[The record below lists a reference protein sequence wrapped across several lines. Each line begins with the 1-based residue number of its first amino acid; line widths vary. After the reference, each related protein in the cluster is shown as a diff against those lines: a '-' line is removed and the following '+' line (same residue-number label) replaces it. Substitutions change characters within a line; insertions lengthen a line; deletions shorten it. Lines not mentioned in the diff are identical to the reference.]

1 MLAMCNVAVE
11 KSNAKGENESVCA
24 VFTSYF
30 GKKKKKTTVFWHSN
44 LKPLEFS
51 SCWDAESI

>member
-30 GKKKKKTTVFWHSN
+30 GKKKKN
-44 LKPLEFS
+44 YCLLALKLET
-51 SCWDAESI
+51 A

>member
-30 GKKKKKTTVFWHSN
+30 GKKKKKKN
-44 LKPLEFS
+44 YCLLALKLET
-51 SCWDAESI
+51 A